1 MAKIGYL
8 FLRQGI
14 WGRKQIVSTE
24 WVQESTKSRVKAFFG
39 GSEYG
44 YQWWRGKAATDNQI
58 IHTYYAAGRG
68 GQYIFVVPQLDV
80 VVVFTSQALNNS
92 PDGELYPHV
101 IMTEHIIPAIVP
113 QSVPRKMVASVP
125 MVCAQYVGEYH
136 FIGRLKLTVIKEAD
150 DIYLMTFDGE
160 KVELTPIADDR
171 FYGKLEDIG
180 NVEIRFHKN
189 ERGEVTNL
197 DYNIGFAHLPFDKI
211 K

>member
-1 MAKIGYL
+1 
-8 FLRQGI
+8 
-14 WGRKQIVSTE
+14 
-24 WVQESTKSRVKAFFG
+24 
-39 GSEYG
+39 
-44 YQWWRGKAATDNQI
+44 
-58 IHTYYAAGRG
+58 
-68 GQYIFVVPQLDV
+68 LDV